1 MEKSKLI
8 VFLGVDGSG
17 KSTLIDYFYKKNKSN
32 YKKIHFVPDFFR
44 KKKNK
49 GVLNPHKEKKRNKL
63 FSLLKLFYWTF
74 NIKFSEILQT
84 FSKKNYIYD
93 RNLSDVLIDPIRYR
107 FSLSKKTLSFFL
119 SMTKKPDLYVYV
131 AGNIKK
137 IHYRKKETSLTN
149 LFKLDKKYKSFLKN
163 KKNKIF
169 INGLMTKE
177 QNYTIIR
184 NKINFL

>member
-1 MEKSKLI
+1 
-8 VFLGVDGSG
+8 
-17 KSTLIDYFYKKNKSN
+17 
-32 YKKIHFVPDFFR
+32 
-44 KKKNK
+44 
-49 GVLNPHKEKKRNKL
+49 
-63 FSLLKLFYWTF
+63 
-74 NIKFSEILQT
+74 
-84 FSKKNYIYD
+84 
-93 RNLSDVLIDPIRYR
+93 
-107 FSLSKKTLSFFL
+107 
-119 SMTKKPDLYVYV
+119 MTKKPDLYVYV